1 MSLTLKTAL
10 IDLNKKVKALTSLH
24 VQTYSGIIAFKKEG
38 ESEPFDNLRQTLVE
52 GSRVD
57 IANLDVQLKL
67 ETLVKFD
74 GDSYNFVAKEDVSD
88 SLFKLHK
95 DALKSGLETRLGLM
109 EMLKDIFDLD
119 VSK

>member
-1 MSLTLKTAL
+1 MALKQALQTLNSAVQ
-10 IDLNKKVKALTSLH
+10 DLTSLH
-24 VQTYSGIIAFKKEG
+24 VQTYSGTIAFQDRGDNEA
-38 ESEPFDNLRQTLVE
+38 FDNLRKKLAE
-52 GSRVD
+52 GKGPDDTAVD
-57 IANLDVQLKL
+57 VHLKL

-109 EMLKDIFDLD
+109 EMLKDVFDID
-119 VSK
+119 VGQ